1 MKRLFF
7 TVLFS
12 LVATVAG
19 AQVKGL
25 GFGPRVGINFAD
37 YLNSPGNA
45 RTGLYAGMFL
55 DYNITHRWGFES
67 GAYYS
72 QLGSTNNVELGHA
85 ALKIHR
91 KEYL

>member
-55 DYNITHRWGFES
+55 DYNITHRWGF
-67 GAYYS
+67 
-72 QLGSTNNVELGHA
+72 
-85 ALKIHR
+85 
-91 KEYL
+91 